1 MPEPLQMLQLCEHMK
16 WSVQMYTATLL
27 HTNDDNDIYA
37 LNTYTRLVMT
47 SIKLIS

>member
-1 MPEPLQMLQLCEHMK
+1 MPEPLEMLQLYEHMK
-16 WSVQMYTATLL
+16 WSVQMYIALL
-27 HTNDDNDIYA
+27 HTNDDNGICA